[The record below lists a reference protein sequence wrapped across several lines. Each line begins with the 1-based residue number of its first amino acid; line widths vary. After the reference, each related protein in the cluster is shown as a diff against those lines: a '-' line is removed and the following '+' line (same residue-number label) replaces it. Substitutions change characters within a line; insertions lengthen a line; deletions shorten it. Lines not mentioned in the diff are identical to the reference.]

1 MNRLTAAALRA
12 YPPSFRE
19 RYGPELTA
27 LVEDLP
33 TTPRN
38 TVDLLVGAARA
49 WLRPRFG
56 ADGRRGRLQATLA
69 TTWLAWCAGFLA
81 APAIDRALLDPPVAA
96 AGRGVRDLLDA
107 AQVLFVVGWALA
119 LIGAAPVVLRAVLPA
134 VRARS
139 WPTLRPLLPALVL
152 GLIEGLGLVTLT
164 LLRGNLNSHPPGT
177 VLLLGALW
185 LVGFAAFVASLGL
198 GPVLALRRL
207 GPGPEVLRPSVLVS
221 LPLAL
226 TLTGLTGC
234 CLAAVAHGGDATLL
248 SSGLP
253 VVAVLV
259 VAGVASL
266 VALTSSIRGLGA
278 IRT

>member
-81 APAIDRALLDPPVAA
+81 APA
-96 AGRGVRDLLDA
+96 
-107 AQVLFVVGWALA
+107 
-119 LIGAAPVVLRAVLPA
+119 
-134 VRARS
+134 
-139 WPTLRPLLPALVL
+139 
-152 GLIEGLGLVTLT
+152 
-164 LLRGNLNSHPPGT
+164 
-177 VLLLGALW
+177 
-185 LVGFAAFVASLGL
+185 
-198 GPVLALRRL
+198 
-207 GPGPEVLRPSVLVS
+207 
-221 LPLAL
+221 
-226 TLTGLTGC
+226 
-234 CLAAVAHGGDATLL
+234 
-248 SSGLP
+248 
-253 VVAVLV
+253 
-259 VAGVASL
+259 
-266 VALTSSIRGLGA
+266 
-278 IRT
+278 